1 MSLDRSSRAWDT
13 RSMIEHRPEPV
24 RLIRRDPA
32 RNMARFYTI
41 SILPTLFGEAALV
54 RNWGRIGS
62 HGQVMM
68 ETFEDADEGDAAL
81 GDLARVKRRR
91 GYC

>member
-1 MSLDRSSRAWDT
+1 MSLDLSSGAWNT
-13 RSMIEHRPEPV
+13 RSMIEQRPEPV

-41 SILPTLFGEAALV
+41 SILPTLFGETALV

-62 HGQVMM
+62 HGQVRM
-68 ETFEDADEGDAAL
+68 ETFEEAEEADAAL